1 MYQLHAQGI
10 HLPGAA
16 ELFADTDN
24 TTISENTSIAPYRI
38 VSMLCLYCIWLTN
51 YENMPLILLHSMF
64 LFLLV
69 LHCIYSQSRILHS
82 N

>member
-1 MYQLHAQGI
+1 MYQLHTQGI

-24 TTISENTSIAPYRI
+24 AMIAESTSIAPYRI

-51 YENMPLILLHSMF
+51 YENMPLLPLHSM
-64 LFLLV
+64 LL
-69 LHCIYSQSRILHS
+69 
-82 N
+82 